1 MLLLTGLL
9 VRLVQLGTDDDLD
22 DLVADGLPALA
33 LVPDVQTAAEALAA
47 GARGVLVTTD
57 PNDTRVSAALEAV
70 AEGLVVL
77 DGDHAEALLRGPRV
91 VGESDLSE
99 PLTGRETET
108 LDLLAEGLSNREIG
122 ELLEI
127 SASTAKFHVR
137 SILAKLGAQTRTE
150 AVVLAARSG
159 LLEL

>member
-9 VRLVQLGTDDDLD
+9 VRLVTVGPDDDLE

-33 LVPDVQTAAEALAA
+33 LVPDAQTAAEAVAA

-57 PNDTRVSAALEAV
+57 PDDHRVPAALEAV

-99 PLTGRETET
+99 PLTDRETEV

-122 ELLEI
+122 ELLVI

-137 SILAKLGAQTRTE
+137 SILSKLGAQTRTE